1 MSIKSLEEAQEI
13 LKKHYTSQQKVVD
26 ESGAKMDMLWVSMK
40 YTHSQDVFKI
50 SQYLIENDE
59 VLKKLDNKYKL
70 YGQLSALLHDIGR
83 AYEVGDMKEKVKPH
97 GYYGADIVLKQ
108 VEKENNP
115 FILIPVKYHGDLKAE
130 ENARKELEEIDNL
143 SDEEKEI
150 VIMLLKL
157 VMDSDKLANFELF
170 KIISEEKYFLSK
182 KQELFITDAC
192 YECFLKRGLVKRG
205 ELQTIFDEILFYLGW
220 IYDLNY
226 EASKKLIFEEKLA
239 QAYVDRMETKINI
252 LAKNSSPEQVKKINK
267 QFEQVKK
274 QLIEDK
280 LI

>member
-13 LKKHYTSQQKVVD
+13 LKKHYTLQQKVVD
-26 ESGAKMDMLWVSMK
+26 ESGVKMDMLWVSRK
-40 YTHSQDVFKI
+40 YIHSQDVFKI

-70 YGQLSALLHDIGR
+70 YGDLSALLHDIGR
-83 AYEVGDMKEKVKPH
+83 AYEVGDMKDKVKPH

-130 ENARKELEEIDNL
+130 ENARKELEEIDDL

-157 VMDSDKLANFELF
+157 VMDSDKLANFKMF
-170 KIISEEKYFLSK
+170 KKFDRKYFVNLIGLDEKPYIS
-182 KQELFITDAC
+182 D
-192 YECFLKRGLVKRG
+192 ECFESFKNRELVSLKDRKTVLDKI
-205 ELQTIFDEILFYLGW
+205 LLTICW

-226 EASKKLIFEEKLA
+226 QASIDLVKKEKHLEDYLNLFEKYIDNNQKTKDTEN
-239 QAYVDRMETKINI
+239 KINFI
-252 LAKNSSPEQVKKINK
+252 K
-267 QFEQVKK
+267 Q
-274 QLIEDK
+274 QLIEDNF
-280 LI
+280 I

>member
-1 MSIKSLEEAQEI
+1 MKTLQEGEEL
-13 LKKHYTSQQKVVD
+13 LKKHYTLQY
-26 ESGAKMDMLWVSMK
+26 EKMDSLSNIKDRDWIKAK

-50 SQYLIENDE
+50 SQYLIENDK
-59 VLKKLDNKYKL
+59 VLKKLDDKYKL

-83 AYEVGDMKEKVKPH
+83 AYEVGDMREKVKPH
-97 GYYGADIVLKQ
+97 GYYGADIILKQ

-130 ENARKELEEIDNL
+130 ENARKELEEINNL

-170 KIISEEKYFLSK
+170 KKADKKYFNLIGLDERPYIS
-182 KQELFITDAC
+182 D
-192 YECFLKRGLVKRG
+192 ECFESFKNRELVKLKDRK
-205 ELQTIFDEILFYLGW
+205 TILDKVLLTICW
-220 IYDLNY
+220 VYDLNY
-226 EASKKLIFEEKLA
+226 KASIDLVKKENHLEDYLNLFEK
-239 QAYVDRMETKINI
+239 YVDNNQKTKDTENKINFI
-252 LAKNSSPEQVKKINK
+252 K
-267 QFEQVKK
+267 Q
-274 QLIEDK
+274 QLIEDN

>member
-26 ESGAKMDMLWVSMK
+26 ESGVKMDMLWVSMK
-40 YTHSQDVFKI
+40 YTHSQDVFKM

-83 AYEVGDMKEKVKPH
+83 AYEVGDMKDKVKPH
-97 GYYGADIVLKQ
+97 GYYGADIILKQ

-157 VMDSDKLANFELF
+157 VMDSDKLANFKMF
-170 KIISEEKYFLSK
+170 KKFDRKYFVNLIGLDEKPYIS
-182 KQELFITDAC
+182 D
-192 YECFLKRGLVKRG
+192 ECFESFKNRELVSLKDRKTVLDKI
-205 ELQTIFDEILFYLGW
+205 LLTICW

-226 EASKKLIFEEKLA
+226 QASIDLVKKEKHLEDYLNLFEKYIDNNQKTKDTEN
-239 QAYVDRMETKINI
+239 KINFI
-252 LAKNSSPEQVKKINK
+252 K
-267 QFEQVKK
+267 Q
-274 QLIEDK
+274 QLIEDNF
-280 LI
+280 I

>member
-1 MSIKSLEEAQEI
+1 MSIKSLEEVQEI
-13 LKKHYTSQQKVVD
+13 LKKHYTLQQKVVD
-26 ESGAKMDMLWVSMK
+26 ESGVKMDMLWVSRK
-40 YTHSQDVFKI
+40 YIHSQDVFKI

-83 AYEVGDMKEKVKPH
+83 AYEVGDMKDKVKPH
-97 GYYGADIVLKQ
+97 GYYGADIILKQ

-130 ENARKELEEIDNL
+130 ENARKELEEIDDL

-157 VMDSDKLANFELF
+157 VMDSDKLANFKMF
-170 KIISEEKYFLSK
+170 KKFDRKYFVNLIGLDEKPYIS
-182 KQELFITDAC
+182 D
-192 YECFLKRGLVKRG
+192 ECFESFKNRELVSLKDRKTVLDKI
-205 ELQTIFDEILFYLGW
+205 LLTICW

-226 EASKKLIFEEKLA
+226 QASIDLVKKEKHLEDYLNLFEKYIDNNQKTKDTEN
-239 QAYVDRMETKINI
+239 KINFI
-252 LAKNSSPEQVKKINK
+252 K
-267 QFEQVKK
+267 Q
-274 QLIEDK
+274 QLIEYNF
-280 LI
+280 I

>member
-1 MSIKSLEEAQEI
+1 MKTLQEGETI
-13 LKKHYTSQQKVVD
+13 LKKHYTLQQKVVD
-26 ESGAKMDMLWVSMK
+26 ESGVKMDMLWVSRK
-40 YTHSQDVFKI
+40 YIHSQDVFKI

-83 AYEVGDMKEKVKPH
+83 AYEVGDMKDKVKPH
-97 GYYGADIVLKQ
+97 GYYGADIILKQ

-130 ENARKELEEIDNL
+130 ENARKELEEIDDL

-157 VMDSDKLANFELF
+157 VMDSDKLANFKMF
-170 KIISEEKYFLSK
+170 KKFDRKYFVNLIGLDEKPYIS
-182 KQELFITDAC
+182 D
-192 YECFLKRGLVKRG
+192 ECFESFKNRELVSLKDRKTVLDKI
-205 ELQTIFDEILFYLGW
+205 LLTICW

-226 EASKKLIFEEKLA
+226 QASIDLVKKEKHLEDYLNLFEKYIDNNQKTKDTEN
-239 QAYVDRMETKINI
+239 KINFI
-252 LAKNSSPEQVKKINK
+252 K
-267 QFEQVKK
+267 Q
-274 QLIEDK
+274 QLIEDNF
-280 LI
+280 I

>member
-130 ENARKELEEIDNL
+130 KNARKELEEIDNL
-143 SDEEKEI
+143 SDKEKEI

-205 ELQTIFDEILFYLGW
+205 ELQTRLEFNSLKDSFAAKKTSTSLSVTLNLLSFSNGWSIFQLHPNKNYFLSPSLG
-220 IYDLNY
+220 
-226 EASKKLIFEEKLA
+226 
-239 QAYVDRMETKINI
+239 
-252 LAKNSSPEQVKKINK
+252 SSNPKSTI
-267 QFEQVKK
+267 
-274 QLIEDK
+274 IA
-280 LI
+280 

>member
-1 MSIKSLEEAQEI
+1 MKTLQEGETI
-13 LKKHYTSQQKVVD
+13 LKKHYTLQQKVVD
-26 ESGAKMDMLWVSMK
+26 ESGIKMDMLWVSRK
-40 YTHSQDVFKI
+40 YIHSQDVFKI

-83 AYEVGDMKEKVKPH
+83 AYEVGDMKDKVKPH

-130 ENARKELEEIDNL
+130 ENARKELEEIDDL

-157 VMDSDKLANFELF
+157 VMDSDKLANFKMF
-170 KIISEEKYFLSK
+170 KKFDRKYFVNLIGLDEKPYIS
-182 KQELFITDAC
+182 D
-192 YECFLKRGLVKRG
+192 ECFESFKNRELVSLKDRKTVLDKI
-205 ELQTIFDEILFYLGW
+205 LLTICW

-226 EASKKLIFEEKLA
+226 QASIDLVKKEKHLEDYLNLFEKYIDNNQKTKDTEN
-239 QAYVDRMETKINI
+239 KINFI
-252 LAKNSSPEQVKKINK
+252 K
-267 QFEQVKK
+267 Q
-274 QLIEDK
+274 QLIEDNF
-280 LI
+280 I

>member
-1 MSIKSLEEAQEI
+1 MKTLQEGEAI
-13 LKKHYTSQQKVVD
+13 LKKHYTLQQKVVD
-26 ESGAKMDMLWVSMK
+26 ESGVKMDMLWVSRK
-40 YTHSQDVFKI
+40 YIHSQDVFKI

-70 YGQLSALLHDIGR
+70 YGELSALLHDIGR
-83 AYEVGDMKEKVKPH
+83 AYEVGDMKDKVKPH
-97 GYYGADIVLKQ
+97 GYYGADIILKQ

-157 VMDSDKLANFELF
+157 VMDSDKLANFKMF
-170 KIISEEKYFLSK
+170 KKFDKKYFNSIGLDEKPYIS
-182 KQELFITDAC
+182 D
-192 YECFLKRGLVKRG
+192 ECFESFKNRELVSLKDRKTVLDKI
-205 ELQTIFDEILFYLGW
+205 LLTICW

-226 EASKKLIFEEKLA
+226 QASIDLVKKEKHLEDYLNLFEKYIDNNQKTKDTEN
-239 QAYVDRMETKINI
+239 KINFI
-252 LAKNSSPEQVKKINK
+252 K
-267 QFEQVKK
+267 Q
-274 QLIEDK
+274 QLIEDNF
-280 LI
+280 I

>member
-13 LKKHYTSQQKVVD
+13 LKKHYTLQQKVVD
-26 ESGAKMDMLWVSMK
+26 ESGVKMDMLWVSMK
-40 YTHSQDVFKI
+40 YTHSQDVFKM
-50 SQYLIENDE
+50 SQYLVENDE

-83 AYEVGDMKEKVKPH
+83 AYEVGDMKDKVKPH

-150 VIMLLKL
+150 VIMLLK
-157 VMDSDKLANFELF
+157 K
-170 KIISEEKYFLSK
+170 
-182 KQELFITDAC
+182 
-192 YECFLKRGLVKRG
+192 
-205 ELQTIFDEILFYLGW
+205 
-220 IYDLNY
+220 
-226 EASKKLIFEEKLA
+226 
-239 QAYVDRMETKINI
+239 
-252 LAKNSSPEQVKKINK
+252 
-267 QFEQVKK
+267 
-274 QLIEDK
+274 
-280 LI
+280 

>member
-1 MSIKSLEEAQEI
+1 
-13 LKKHYTSQQKVVD
+13 
-26 ESGAKMDMLWVSMK
+26 
-40 YTHSQDVFKI
+40 
-50 SQYLIENDE
+50 
-59 VLKKLDNKYKL
+59 
-70 YGQLSALLHDIGR
+70 
-83 AYEVGDMKEKVKPH
+83 
-97 GYYGADIVLKQ
+97 
-108 VEKENNP
+108 
-115 FILIPVKYHGDLKAE
+115 
-130 ENARKELEEIDNL
+130 
-143 SDEEKEI
+143 
-150 VIMLLKL
+150 MLLKL

-170 KIISEEKYFLSK
+170 KTISEEKYFLSK
-182 KQELFITDAC
+182 KQELFITDTC
-192 YECFLKRGLVKRG
+192 YDYFLKRQLVKRE

-252 LAKNSSPEQVKKINK
+252 LGKNSSPEQVEKINK

>member
-13 LKKHYTSQQKVVD
+13 LKKHYTLQQKVVD
-26 ESGAKMDMLWVSMK
+26 ESGVKMDMLWVSRK
-40 YTHSQDVFKI
+40 YIHSQDVFKI

-70 YGQLSALLHDIGR
+70 YGELSALLHDIGR
-83 AYEVGDMKEKVKPH
+83 AYEVGDMKDKVKPH
-97 GYYGADIVLKQ
+97 GYYGADIILKQ

-157 VMDSDKLANFELF
+157 VMDSDKLANFKMF
-170 KIISEEKYFLSK
+170 KKFDKKYFNSIGLDEKPYIS
-182 KQELFITDAC
+182 D
-192 YECFLKRGLVKRG
+192 ECFESFKNRELVSLKDRKTVLDKI
-205 ELQTIFDEILFYLGW
+205 LLTICW

-226 EASKKLIFEEKLA
+226 QASIDLVKKEKHLEDYLNLFEKYIDNNQKTQDTEN
-239 QAYVDRMETKINI
+239 KINFI
-252 LAKNSSPEQVKKINK
+252 K
-267 QFEQVKK
+267 Q
-274 QLIEDK
+274 QLIEDNF
-280 LI
+280 I

>member
-13 LKKHYTSQQKVVD
+13 LKKHYTLQQKVVD
-26 ESGAKMDMLWVSMK
+26 ESGVKMDMLWVSRK
-40 YTHSQDVFKI
+40 YIHSQDVFKI

-83 AYEVGDMKEKVKPH
+83 AYEVGDMKDKVKPH
-97 GYYGADIVLKQ
+97 GYYGADIILKQ

-130 ENARKELEEIDNL
+130 ENARKELEEIDDL

-157 VMDSDKLANFELF
+157 VMDSDKLANFKMF
-170 KIISEEKYFLSK
+170 KKFDRKYFVNLIGLDEKPYIS
-182 KQELFITDAC
+182 D
-192 YECFLKRGLVKRG
+192 ECFESFKNRELVSLKDRKTVLDKI
-205 ELQTIFDEILFYLGW
+205 LLTICW

-226 EASKKLIFEEKLA
+226 QASIDLVKKEKHLEDYLNLFEKYIDNNQKTKDTEN
-239 QAYVDRMETKINI
+239 KINFI
-252 LAKNSSPEQVKKINK
+252 K
-267 QFEQVKK
+267 Q
-274 QLIEDK
+274 QLIEDNF
-280 LI
+280 I

>member
-1 MSIKSLEEAQEI
+1 MKTLQEGETI
-13 LKKHYTSQQKVVD
+13 LKKHYTLQQKVVD
-26 ESGAKMDMLWVSMK
+26 ESGVKMDMLWVSMK
-40 YTHSQDVFKI
+40 YTHSQDVFKM
-50 SQYLIENDE
+50 SQYLVENDE

-83 AYEVGDMKEKVKPH
+83 AYEVGDMKDKVKPH

-130 ENARKELEEIDNL
+130 ENARKELEEINDL

-157 VMDSDKLANFELF
+157 VMDSDKLANFKMF
-170 KIISEEKYFLSK
+170 KKFDRKYFVNLIGLDEKPYIS
-182 KQELFITDAC
+182 D
-192 YECFLKRGLVKRG
+192 ECFESFKNRELVSLKDRKTVLDKI
-205 ELQTIFDEILFYLGW
+205 LLTICW

-226 EASKKLIFEEKLA
+226 QASIDLVKKEKHLEDYLNLFEKYIDNNQKTKDTEN
-239 QAYVDRMETKINI
+239 KINFI
-252 LAKNSSPEQVKKINK
+252 K
-267 QFEQVKK
+267 Q
-274 QLIEDK
+274 QLIEDNF
-280 LI
+280 I

>member
-13 LKKHYTSQQKVVD
+13 LKKHYTLQQKVVD
-26 ESGAKMDMLWVSMK
+26 ESGVKMDMLWVSRK
-40 YTHSQDVFKI
+40 YIHSQDVFKI

-83 AYEVGDMKEKVKPH
+83 AYEVGDMKDKVKPH
-97 GYYGADIVLKQ
+97 GYYGADIILKQ

-130 ENARKELEEIDNL
+130 ENARKELEETDDL

-157 VMDSDKLANFELF
+157 VMDSDKLANFKMF
-170 KIISEEKYFLSK
+170 KKFDRKYFVNLIGLDEKPYIS
-182 KQELFITDAC
+182 D
-192 YECFLKRGLVKRG
+192 ECFESFKNRELVSLKDRKTVLDKI
-205 ELQTIFDEILFYLGW
+205 LLTICW

-226 EASKKLIFEEKLA
+226 QASIDLVKKEKHLEDYLNLFEKYIDNNQKTKDTEN
-239 QAYVDRMETKINI
+239 KINFI
-252 LAKNSSPEQVKKINK
+252 K
-267 QFEQVKK
+267 Q
-274 QLIEDK
+274 QLIEDNF
-280 LI
+280 I

>member
-1 MSIKSLEEAQEI
+1 MNEEQYKIMLEFLAEYDIIPKNTE
-13 LKKHYTSQQKVVD
+13 
-26 ESGAKMDMLWVSMK
+26 
-40 YTHSQDVFKI
+40 FK
-50 SQYLIENDE
+50 E
-59 VLKKLDNKYKL
+59 VMNN
-70 YGQLSALLHDIGR
+70 I
-83 AYEVGDMKEKVKPH
+83 
-97 GYYGADIVLKQ
+97 IILKQ

-115 FILIPVKYHGDLKAE
+115 FILIQVKYHGDLKAE
-130 ENARKELEEIDNL
+130 ENARKELEEIDDL

-170 KIISEEKYFLSK
+170 KIVSEEKYFLSK

-205 ELQTIFDEILFYLGW
+205 ELQTIFDEILFYIGW

-239 QAYVDRMETKINI
+239 QAYVDRMETKINKKK
-252 LAKNSSPEQVKKINK
+252 KNSSPEQVKKINK

>member
-1 MSIKSLEEAQEI
+1 MKTLQEGEAI
-13 LKKHYTSQQKVVD
+13 LKKHYTLQQKVVD
-26 ESGAKMDMLWVSMK
+26 ESGVKMDMLWVSRK
-40 YTHSQDVFKI
+40 YIHSQDVFKI

-83 AYEVGDMKEKVKPH
+83 AYEVGDMKDKVKPH
-97 GYYGADIVLKQ
+97 GYYGADIILKQ

-157 VMDSDKLANFELF
+157 VMDSDKLANFKMF
-170 KIISEEKYFLSK
+170 KKFDRKYFVNLIGLDEKPYIS
-182 KQELFITDAC
+182 D
-192 YECFLKRGLVKRG
+192 ECFESFKNRELVSLKDRKTVLDKI
-205 ELQTIFDEILFYLGW
+205 LLTICW

-226 EASKKLIFEEKLA
+226 QASIDLVKKEKHLEDYLNLFEKYIDNNQKTKDTEN
-239 QAYVDRMETKINI
+239 KINFI
-252 LAKNSSPEQVKKINK
+252 K
-267 QFEQVKK
+267 Q
-274 QLIEDK
+274 QLIEDNF
-280 LI
+280 I

>member
-13 LKKHYTSQQKVVD
+13 LKKHYTLQQKVVD
-26 ESGAKMDMLWVSMK
+26 ESGVKMDMLWVSMK
-40 YTHSQDVFKI
+40 YTHSQDVFKM

-83 AYEVGDMKEKVKPH
+83 AYEVGDMKDKVKPH

-157 VMDSDKLANFELF
+157 VMDSDKLANFKMF
-170 KIISEEKYFLSK
+170 KKFDRKYFVNLIGLDEKPYMS
-182 KQELFITDAC
+182 D
-192 YECFLKRGLVKRG
+192 ECFESFKNRELVSLKDRKTVLDKI
-205 ELQTIFDEILFYLGW
+205 LLTICW

-226 EASKKLIFEEKLA
+226 QASIDLVKKEKHLEDYLNLFEKYIDNNQKTKDTEN
-239 QAYVDRMETKINI
+239 KINFI
-252 LAKNSSPEQVKKINK
+252 K
-267 QFEQVKK
+267 Q
-274 QLIEDK
+274 QLIEDNF
-280 LI
+280 I

>member
-70 YGQLSALLHDIGR
+70 YGQLSSLLHDIGR

-170 KIISEEKYFLSK
+170 KKADKKYFNLIGLDEKPYIS
-182 KQELFITDAC
+182 D
-192 YECFLKRGLVKRG
+192 ECFESFKNRELVKLKDRKTV
-205 ELQTIFDEILFYLGW
+205 LDKILLTICW

-226 EASKKLIFEEKLA
+226 KASIDLAKKENHLEDYLNLFEKYIDNNQKTKDTEN
-239 QAYVDRMETKINI
+239 KINFI
-252 LAKNSSPEQVKKINK
+252 K
-267 QFEQVKK
+267 Q
-274 QLIEDK
+274 QLIEDN

>member
-1 MSIKSLEEAQEI
+1 MKTLQEGEAI
-13 LKKHYTSQQKVVD
+13 LKKHYTLQQKVVD
-26 ESGAKMDMLWVSMK
+26 ESGVKMDMLWVSRK
-40 YTHSQDVFKI
+40 YIHSQDVFKI

-83 AYEVGDMKEKVKPH
+83 AYEVGDMKDKVKPH
-97 GYYGADIVLKQ
+97 GYYGADIILKQ

-130 ENARKELEEIDNL
+130 ENARKELEEINDL

-157 VMDSDKLANFELF
+157 VMDSDKLANFKMF
-170 KIISEEKYFLSK
+170 KKFDRKYFVNLIGLDEKPYIS
-182 KQELFITDAC
+182 D
-192 YECFLKRGLVKRG
+192 ECFESFKNRELVSLKDRKTVLDKI
-205 ELQTIFDEILFYLGW
+205 LLTICW

-226 EASKKLIFEEKLA
+226 QASIDLVKKEKHLEDYLNLFEKYIDNNQKTKDTEN
-239 QAYVDRMETKINI
+239 KINFI
-252 LAKNSSPEQVKKINK
+252 K
-267 QFEQVKK
+267 Q
-274 QLIEDK
+274 QLIEDNF
-280 LI
+280 I